1 MWGPWPR
8 PHGRS
13 VSPCRGQAMPGPP
26 LIMPRPSLCGPTG
39 LDGTPAGAAPPA
51 RNPTASGLTR
61 RARRMFGRGT
71 ASPPRSG
78 QKPHVSQRRGDPLGR
93 PRSFMPTRLFMA
105 GTNKSRGVPRGGGR
119 RGRRRIRARHAS
131 PLLCGGEQRDE
142 VVEHG
147 LCLAR
152 RHRVGVEAGEFVEDF
167 LYLWILRRI
176 DTRLFEEIGTF
187 SISL

>member
-1 MWGPWPR
+1 M
-8 PHGRS
+8 
-13 VSPCRGQAMPGPP
+13 
-26 LIMPRPSLCGPTG
+26 CGPTG

-61 RARRMFGRGT
+61 RAQCLAPT
-71 ASPPRSG
+71 RSG
-78 QKPHVSQRRGDPLGR
+78 QKPHVCQCRGDPLGR

-105 GTNKSRGVPRGGGR
+105 GTNKSRGMPRGCGR
-119 RGRRRIRARHAS
+119 RGRRRMRARHAS